1 MRFVYK
7 SFLGSV
13 TLGNEKEESY
23 AEKCYS
29 ILMNI
34 YLNAT
39 KGPFLYTQL
48 KKLIKLFMNVSPRM
62 RIELIFQMIKYTNH
76 PVEEE
81 GIKAWQSIALIS
93 NYVNLPKTFMLYFLN
108 FIYNSYMT
116 YQENYVL
123 KNYIAFIFVN
133 FVKNKSLNDRTVIPT
148 VSQLKDIL
156 KLKRLIIRVYLTHNK
171 FIETCVEVYE
181 TFDELKFKVLRFL
194 NFPDDAMPFMGF
206 YEVNETDQFV
216 DENFIE
222 DFVRVSD
229 VLASW
234 EYNYFA
240 TNSSVANAESDN
252 FLSSKNNYSEE
263 KSKVYLRFR
272 YYTQPEESTT
282 LLKEIEDSIALAEIW
297 RLIIVNRILLDKESL
312 YNLIAVYL
320 KMKYPKIGVKYIY
333 ALIND
338 IKKALKVFGANSNLN
353 LTATP
358 EKILRR
364 MKDYEGD
371 DVASLKRKLTILV
384 RTNVAYKTQPFMV
397 YFDQDQM
404 LKHDNVSAD
413 MIFVIGSDKAFL
425 CKLNMDRVVNFR
437 FDCLKTIHIHGDL
450 VILIYK
456 KLTRVRG
463 DDGEYTQK
471 EEIVQY
477 VFSCNQTVAIYQT
490 IKNNI
495 SISINGFFKNNE
507 VKENFLY
514 KDINPITLNE
524 DTVNR
529 IVNRRVAVEN
539 VNRFNKKHI

>member
-1 MRFVYK
+1 
-7 SFLGSV
+7 
-13 TLGNEKEESY
+13 
-23 AEKCYS
+23 
-29 ILMNI
+29 MNI

-93 NYVNLPKTFMLYFLN
+93 NYINLPKTFMMYFLN

-116 YQENYVL
+116 HQENYVL
-123 KNYIAFIFVN
+123 RNYIAFIFVN

-156 KLKRLIIRVYLTHNK
+156 KLKRLTVRVYLTHEK
-171 FIETCVEVYE
+171 FIETCVEIYE

-206 YEVNETDQFV
+206 YEVNETDQFI

-252 FLSSKNNYSEE
+252 FLSSKNNFSDE
-263 KSKVYLRFR
+263 KSKVFLRFR
-272 YYTQPEESTT
+272 YYTQDEEATT

-338 IKKALKVFGANSNLN
+338 IKKALKVFGSNSNLN

-397 YFDQDQM
+397 YFDQEQM
-404 LKHDNVSAD
+404 LQHDNLSVD
-413 MIFVIGSDKAFL
+413 MIFVVGSDKAFL

-437 FDCLKTIHIHGDL
+437 YDCIKTIHIHGDL

-456 KLTRVRG
+456 KLVRIRNPE
-463 DDGEYTQK
+463 GEGTTK

-477 VFSCNQTVAIYQT
+477 AFSSNQTIALYQA

-495 SISINGFFKNNE
+495 SIAINGFFKNNE
-507 VKENFLY
+507 VKESFLY
-514 KDINPITLNE
+514 KDINPIVLNE
-524 DTVNR
+524 ETVSK

-539 VNRFNKKHI
+539 VNRFKKKVL